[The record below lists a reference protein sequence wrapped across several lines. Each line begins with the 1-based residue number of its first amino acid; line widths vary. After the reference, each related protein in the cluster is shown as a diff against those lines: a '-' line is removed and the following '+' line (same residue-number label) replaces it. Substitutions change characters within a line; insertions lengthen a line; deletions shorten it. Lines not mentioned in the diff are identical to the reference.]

1 MALFAAGIV
10 AISRLFTGSLRLS
23 GGARDA
29 SAAAIYARQRMEEA
43 LLAPDP
49 AEGVE
54 QGAFGEGYRWKLET
68 SFVPPAEEK
77 PYDEITY
84 RVTVTWDDGGEER
97 VDGAHGRAVA
107 MEEDPMPA
115 PDAAAGVHAP
125 RARHR
130 PRDPRDDRGERGG
143 GDPPRRR
150 VDRAGGGRRP
160 GMPRGFA
167 PPWASSSARSC
178 RRTRCRSP
186 WATIRPRTSRGRRR
200 ASGS

>member
-1 MALFAAGIV
+1 MIVAMALFAAGIV

-68 SFVPPAEEK
+68 SFVPPEEEE
-77 PYDEITY
+77 PYDEIRY

-97 VDGAHGRAVA
+97 ATELTGRTVA
-107 MEEDPMPA
+107 MEE
-115 PDAAAGVHAP
+115 
-125 RARHR
+125 ARCR
-130 PRDPRDDRGERGG
+130 RLMRVGG
-143 GDPPRRR
+143 SR
-150 VDRAGGGRRP
+150 
-160 GMPRGFA
+160 
-167 PPWASSSARSC
+167 SSSSS
-178 RRTRCRSP
+178 SP
-186 WATIRPRTSRGRRR
+186 SRFSR
-200 ASGS
+200 